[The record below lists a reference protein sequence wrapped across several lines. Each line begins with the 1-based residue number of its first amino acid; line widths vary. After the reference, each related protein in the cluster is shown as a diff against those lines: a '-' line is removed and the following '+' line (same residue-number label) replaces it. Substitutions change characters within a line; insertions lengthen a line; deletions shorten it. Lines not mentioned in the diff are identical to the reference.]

1 MFCIATPPLLNL
13 WCIIIV
19 VFAIESLKLSLEP
32 SLEPS
37 VIQVKR
43 KEETYNK
50 GKYALDQK
58 VAAGKRGLED
68 EERRLESLRS
78 AEDLDR
84 LTVEHNASVD
94 LLRVQNEVRFRPD
107 PHENS

>member
-1 MFCIATPPLLNL
+1 MERCM
-13 WCIIIV
+13 
-19 VFAIESLKLSLEP
+19 EP
-32 SLEPS
+32 SMEPYS
-37 VIQVKR
+37 ESSTQVKR
-43 KEETYNK
+43 KEEAYNK

-84 LTVEHNASVD
+84 LTMEHNASVD
-94 LLRVQNEVRFRPD
+94 LLRVQNEVRLTAD
-107 PHENS
+107 AHE

>member
-1 MFCIATPPLLNL
+1 M
-13 WCIIIV
+13 
-19 VFAIESLKLSLEP
+19 
-32 SLEPS
+32 EPS
-37 VIQVKR
+37 VESSLQVKR

-58 VAAGKRGLED
+58 VAASKRGLED

-94 LLRVQNEVRFRPD
+94 LLRVQNEVRLTNP
-107 PHENS
+107 